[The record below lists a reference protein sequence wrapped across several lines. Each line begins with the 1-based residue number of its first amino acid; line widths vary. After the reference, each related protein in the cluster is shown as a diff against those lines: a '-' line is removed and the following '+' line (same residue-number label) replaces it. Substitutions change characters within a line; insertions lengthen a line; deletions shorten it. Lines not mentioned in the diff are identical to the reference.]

1 MKTFKSIL
9 VELILPFI
17 LCWFFMSVLVDIVAI
32 PTVFKNISNL
42 QEAGKIG
49 MTVFSRFNCF
59 EIFFAIFILLGV
71 TSPREKSKLMISIS
85 IALLLLSFFYTFYMT
100 PLIAQTTIKM
110 HQISIA
116 DPQYEILQKQHNCF
130 HTLYRYFDT
139 AKLLVLLAF
148 AVIVTR
154 FNIKRIHKECI

>member
-1 MKTFKSIL
+1 MKTIKSIL
-9 VELILPFI
+9 LELILPFI

-49 MTVFSRFNCF
+49 MTVFGRFNCF
-59 EIFFAIFILLGV
+59 EIFFAVFILLGV
-71 TSPREKSKLMISIS
+71 LSPRKKSKLMISIS
-85 IALLLLSFFYTFYMT
+85 ITLLLLSLFYTFYMT
-100 PLIAQTTIKM
+100 PLIAETTIKM
-110 HQISIA
+110 HQIAIT

-148 AVIVTR
+148 AAMVTR